1 MGSSITSPIVYY
13 TILLVIFLYLID
25 FYCEILAF
33 IVEFMINFTF
43 YIMIVLVIEMSNFE
57 VMVIFNKMLDNT
69 REIKMNTK
77 LSYAINRLIIDKN
90 EQ

>member
-1 MGSSITSPIVYY
+1 
-13 TILLVIFLYLID
+13 
-25 FYCEILAF
+25 
-33 IVEFMINFTF
+33 
-43 YIMIVLVIEMSNFE
+43 MSNFE
-57 VMVIFNKMLDNT
+57 VMVIFNKMIDNT